1 MNVWQLLTDRKF
13 SRLLRVRWTGQMTD
27 GVFQSALA
35 SFVIFS
41 PERQANAL
49 SAALAF
55 AVVLLPTLFAFAW
68 FTVSIPDP
76 NAYVNSQST
85 IIQYS
90 NLARALTLTVVSFLI
105 FEGQTGIVLTVFV
118 LVAFGVNR
126 LILAGLSAGIPLM
139 IESKSLISANALA
152 VTGGSVC
159 VVLGGGIGLGLRR
172 LLDGLTTADH
182 ADGYIILIGAL
193 GYLLAALF
201 AATLKKQEIGPL
213 EHEIIN
219 ASFSQ
224 GLIEMRE
231 GIKFLRQNIDTARGI
246 AAVAV
251 HRGGITALTLIALL
265 LERNTFHDPADN
277 EAGLAGLSFTLS
289 IAACGFV
296 VGAVIAP
303 YGVRRV
309 GRHRWMRFT
318 MVASTL
324 GPLFIVFTRTPLT
337 LSFAAF
343 LTALFG
349 QSLKVTND
357 ALVQSKIDDIYR
369 GRVFSVYDVVVNG
382 AIVSG
387 AVIAALMLPNTGDT
401 FLVPLIVAIL
411 YVTAGLRLLR
421 ARVFFA
427 PPVK

>member
-27 GVFQSALA
+27 GIFQSALA
-35 SFVIFS
+35 SFVLFS

-49 SAALAF
+49 NAALAF
-55 AVVLLPTLFAFAW
+55 AVVLLPY
-68 FTVSIPDP
+68 SIIGPF
-76 NAYVNSQST
+76 VGT
-85 IIQYS
+85 ILDRISRQRAIAYS
-90 NLARALTLTVVSFLI
+90 NLVRAATLCLVALLI
-105 FEGQTGIVLTVFV
+105 FQGRTGVELTVFI
-118 LVAFGVNR
+118 LIAFGVNR

-152 VTGGSVC
+152 VTGGSVW

-172 LLDGLTTADH
+172 LINGVATADH
-182 ADGYIILIGAL
+182 ADGYIILAGAA
-193 GYLLAALF
+193 GYLLAAFF
-201 AATLKKQEIGPL
+201 ASTLKKREIGPL
-213 EHEIIN
+213 DHEIKS

-231 GIKFLRQNIDTARGI
+231 GVKFLRQHIDAARGI

-265 LERNTFHDPADN
+265 LERNTFNDPADS

-289 IAACGFV
+289 LAACGFV

-303 YGVRRV
+303 YGVRKI
-309 GRHRWMRFT
+309 GRHRWMRLSL
-318 MVASTL
+318 VASTS
-324 GPLFIVFTRTPLT
+324 GPLFILFVRTPIT
-337 LSFAAF
+337 LALAAII
-343 LTALFG
+343 TALFG

-387 AVIAALMLPNTGDT
+387 AVIAALLLPNTGDS
-401 FLVPLIVAIL
+401 FVVPLVVAL
-411 YVTAGLRLLR
+411 VYLAAGLRLLR
-421 ARVFFA
+421 SRVFFA

>member
-35 SFVIFS
+35 SFVLFS

-55 AVVLLPTLFAFAW
+55 AVVLLPYSVIGPF
-68 FTVSIPDP
+68 VG
-76 NAYVNSQST
+76 T
-85 IIQYS
+85 ILDRIARQRAIAYS
-90 NLARALTLTVVSFLI
+90 NLGRAITLVLVALLI
-105 FEGQTGIVLTVFV
+105 FQGRTGVELTIFI
-118 LVAFGVNR
+118 LVAFGINR

-152 VTGGSVC
+152 VTGGSVW

-172 LLDGLTTADH
+172 LINGVATADH
-182 ADGYIILIGAL
+182 ADGYIILAGAA
-193 GYLLAALF
+193 GYLMAAYF
-201 AATLKKQEIGPL
+201 ASTLQKREIGPL
-213 EHEIIN
+213 DHEIKN

-231 GIKFLRQNIDTARGI
+231 GVRFLRQHMDAARGI

-265 LERNTFHDPADN
+265 LERNTFHDPADS

-289 IAACGFV
+289 LAACGFV

-303 YGVRRV
+303 YGVRKV
-309 GRHRWMRFT
+309 GRHRWMKFSLI
-318 MVASTL
+318 ASTS
-324 GPLFIVFTRTPLT
+324 GPLFILFVRTPAT
-337 LSFAAF
+337 LALAAII
-343 LTALFG
+343 TALFG

-387 AVIAALMLPNTGDT
+387 AVIAALLLPDTGDN
-401 FLVPLIVAIL
+401 FLVPLLVAAVYLI
-411 YVTAGLRLLR
+411 AGLRLLR
-421 ARVFFA
+421 SRVFFA
-427 PPVK
+427 PPSK

>member
-1 MNVWQLLTDRKF
+1 MNVWELLTDRKF
-13 SRLLRVRWTGQMTD
+13 SRLLRVRWSGQMTD
-27 GVFQSALA
+27 GIFQSALA
-35 SFVIFS
+35 SFVLFS

-55 AVVLLPTLFAFAW
+55 AVVLLPYSVIGPF
-68 FTVSIPDP
+68 VG
-76 NAYVNSQST
+76 T
-85 IIQYS
+85 ILDRISRQRAIAYS
-90 NLARALTLTVVSFLI
+90 NLIRALTLTLISFLI
-105 FEGQTGIVLTVFV
+105 FQGRTGVELTIFI
-118 LVAFGVNR
+118 LIAFGVNR

-152 VTGGSVC
+152 VTGGSVW

-172 LLDGLTTADH
+172 LINGATTADH
-182 ADGYIILIGAL
+182 ADGYIILAGAI
-193 GYLLAALF
+193 GYLLAAYF
-201 AATLKKQEIGPL
+201 ASTLKKKEIGPL
-213 EHEIIN
+213 DHEIRN

-231 GIKFLRQNIDTARGI
+231 GFQFLRHHSDAARGI
-246 AAVAV
+246 AAVAI

-265 LERNTFHDPADN
+265 LERNTFHNPKDS

-289 IAACGFV
+289 LAACGFV

-303 YGVRRV
+303 YGVRKV
-309 GRHRWMRFT
+309 GRHRWMRFSLI
-318 MVASTL
+318 ASTC
-324 GPLFIVFTRTPLT
+324 GPLFIVFVRTPMT
-337 LSFAAF
+337 LALAAII
-343 LTALFG
+343 TALFG

-387 AVIAALMLPNTGDT
+387 AVVAALLLPDTGDT
-401 FLVPLIVAIL
+401 FLVPLIVSLL
-411 YVTAGLRLLR
+411 YLTAGVRLLR
-421 ARVFFA
+421 AQVFFA
-427 PPVK
+427 PPIK

>member
-1 MNVWQLLTDRKF
+1 
-13 SRLLRVRWTGQMTD
+13 MTD
-27 GVFQSALA
+27 GIFQSALA

-49 SAALAF
+49 GAALAF
-55 AVVLLPTLFAFAW
+55 AVVLLPYSIIGPFVGTILDR
-68 FTVSIPDP
+68 VSRQRAI
-76 NAYVNSQST
+76 A
-85 IIQYS
+85 YS
-90 NLARALTLTVVSFLI
+90 NLTRALTLTVVALLI
-105 FEGQTGIVLTVFV
+105 FQGKTGVELTIFV

-139 IESKSLISANALA
+139 IESKSLITANALA
-152 VTGGSVC
+152 VTGGSVW
-159 VVLGGGIGLGLRR
+159 VVLGGGIGLGLRQ
-172 LLDGLTTADH
+172 LLDSATTADH
-182 ADGYIILIGAL
+182 ADAYIILVGSL

-201 AATLKKQEIGPL
+201 AATLKKREIGPL
-213 EHEIIN
+213 DHEIKD
-219 ASFSQ
+219 ASFYQ

-231 GIKFLRQNIDTARGI
+231 GFRFLRKNLDTARGI

-251 HRGGITALTLIALL
+251 HRGGITALTLIAML

-277 EAGLAGLSFTLS
+277 EAGLAGLSFVLT

-303 YGVRRV
+303 YGVRKV
-309 GRHRWMRFT
+309 GRHRWMRWA
-318 MVASTL
+318 MAASAL

-337 LSFAAF
+337 LACAGFV
-343 LTALFG
+343 TALFG

-387 AVIAALMLPNTGDT
+387 AVFAALLLPNSGDT
-401 FLVPLIVAIL
+401 FLVPLIVSVL
-411 YVTAGLRLLR
+411 YLIAGVRLLR
-421 ARVFFA
+421 GRVFFT
-427 PPVK
+427 PPIK

>member
-35 SFVIFS
+35 SFVLFS

-55 AVVLLPTLFAFAW
+55 AVVLLPYSVIGPF
-68 FTVSIPDP
+68 VG
-76 NAYVNSQST
+76 T
-85 IIQYS
+85 ILDRIARQRAIAYS
-90 NLARALTLTVVSFLI
+90 NLARAITLVLVALLI
-105 FEGQTGIVLTVFV
+105 FQGRTGVELTIFI
-118 LVAFGVNR
+118 LVAFGINR

-152 VTGGSVC
+152 VTGGSVW

-172 LLDGLTTADH
+172 LINGVATADH
-182 ADGYIILIGAL
+182 ADGYIILAGAA
-193 GYLLAALF
+193 GYLMAAYF
-201 AATLKKQEIGPL
+201 ASTLQKREIGPL
-213 EHEIIN
+213 DHEIKN

-231 GIKFLRQNIDTARGI
+231 GVRFLRQHMDAARGI

-265 LERNTFHDPADN
+265 LERNTFHDPADS

-289 IAACGFV
+289 LAACGFV

-303 YGVRRV
+303 YGVRKV
-309 GRHRWMRFT
+309 GRHRWMKFSL
-318 MVASTL
+318 VASTS
-324 GPLFIVFTRTPLT
+324 GPLFILFVRTPAT
-337 LSFAAF
+337 LALAAII
-343 LTALFG
+343 TALFG

-387 AVIAALMLPNTGDT
+387 AVIAALLLPDNGDN
-401 FLVPLIVAIL
+401 FLVPLLVAAVYLI
-411 YVTAGLRLLR
+411 AGLRLLR
-421 ARVFFA
+421 SRVFFA
-427 PPVK
+427 PPSK

>member
-13 SRLLRVRWTGQMTD
+13 SRLLRVRWTGQMVD

-35 SFVIFS
+35 SFVLFS

-55 AVVLLPTLFAFAW
+55 AVVLLPYSVIGPF
-68 FTVSIPDP
+68 VG
-76 NAYVNSQST
+76 T
-85 IIQYS
+85 ILDRISRQRAIAYS
-90 NLARALTLTVVSFLI
+90 NLARAITLSLVALLI
-105 FEGQTGIVLTVFV
+105 FQGRTGVELTIFI
-118 LVAFGVNR
+118 LIAFGINR

-152 VTGGSVC
+152 VTGGSVW

-172 LLDGLTTADH
+172 LINGLATADH
-182 ADGYIILIGAL
+182 ADGYIILAGAA
-193 GYLLAALF
+193 GYLLAAYF
-201 AATLKKQEIGPL
+201 ASTLKKREIGPL
-213 EHEIIN
+213 DHEIKS

-231 GIKFLRQNIDTARGI
+231 GVKFLRQHMDAARGI

-265 LERNTFHDPADN
+265 LERNTFNNPTDS

-289 IAACGFV
+289 LAACGFV

-303 YGVRRV
+303 YGVRKV
-309 GRHRWMRFT
+309 GRHRWMRFSL
-318 MVASTL
+318 MASTS
-324 GPLFIVFTRTPLT
+324 GPLFIIFIRTPLT
-337 LSFAAF
+337 LALAAII
-343 LTALFG
+343 TALFG

-387 AVIAALMLPNTGDT
+387 AVIAALLLPNTGDN
-401 FLVPLIVAIL
+401 FLVPSIVAAVYL
-411 YVTAGLRLLR
+411 AAGLRLLR
-421 ARVFFA
+421 SQVFF
-427 PPVK
+427 PPPIK

>member
-55 AVVLLPTLFAFAW
+55 AVVLLPYSIIGPFVGTILDR
-68 FTVSIPDP
+68 VSRQRAI
-76 NAYVNSQST
+76 A
-85 IIQYS
+85 YS

-193 GYLLAALF
+193 GYLLAALL

-296 VGAVIAP
+296 VGAAIAP

>member
-13 SRLLRVRWTGQMTD
+13 SRLLRVRWTGQITD
-27 GVFQSALA
+27 GIFQSALA
-35 SFVIFS
+35 SFVLFS

-49 SAALAF
+49 GAALAF
-55 AVVLLPTLFAFAW
+55 AVVLLPYSIIGPFVGTILDRVSRQRAIAFA
-68 FTVSIPDP
+68 
-76 NAYVNSQST
+76 
-85 IIQYS
+85 
-90 NLARALTLTVVSFLI
+90 NLSRALTLAIIAMLI
-105 FEGQTGIVLTVFV
+105 FQGRTGVELTIFV

-152 VTGGSVC
+152 VTGGSVW
-159 VVLGGGIGLGLRR
+159 VVMGGGIGLGMRS
-172 LLDGLTTADH
+172 LLDSMTSADH
-182 ADGYIILIGAL
+182 ADGYIILLASI
-193 GYLLAALF
+193 GYLTASLF
-201 AATLKKQEIGPL
+201 ASLLKKQEIGPL
-213 EHEIIN
+213 DHEIKN
-219 ASFSQ
+219 ASFAQ

-231 GIKFLRQNIDTARGI
+231 GIKFLRQHSDAARGI

-251 HRGGITALTLIALL
+251 HRGGITAMTLIALL
-265 LERNTFHDPADN
+265 LERNTFHDPSDS

-296 VGAVIAP
+296 VGAVAAP
-303 YGVRRV
+303 YGVRKV
-309 GRHRWMRFT
+309 GRHRWMRLA
-318 MVASTL
+318 MSASTV
-324 GPLFIVFTRTPLT
+324 GPIFILFSRTPFT
-337 LSFAAF
+337 LACAAF

-387 AVIAALMLPNTGDT
+387 AVFAALLLPDSGDT
-401 FLVPLIVAIL
+401 YLVPLIVAAVYL
-411 YVTAGLRLLR
+411 LAGIRLLR
-421 ARVFFA
+421 SRVFFA